1 MLSLLRSAIIVIVAV
16 VLSHLFYAFAL
27 TAHSSATFK
36 ERGPNIRDIEFEP
49 PEEDGSL
56 FGFPARSI
64 TREAGETL
72 LGAYAQRVFGQKK
85 DTNILFVGSSLT
97 YGYALR
103 QDASLGAV
111 MGQLLDGEA
120 AIANYSIIGGSMNQL
135 TLFMCRLGELE
146 TKPDLLIVEI
156 PIFNDLAQGRSDV
169 VRDCRTE
176 DPSPYISEFE
186 FFLKNPWGVQ
196 AVPRMLPHFP
206 DRDGSTVIPNTR
218 IPSTYKMTAEDVR
231 RMNVIYADRT
241 QAMINAAKQVSDN
254 VIVFGAPL
262 YRPAFEEAN
271 LVDSLELFDDIWSE
285 ICDESGVICH
295 LPSSGLQSSREN
307 FYNISHLNREGAQ
320 DLSIELVTLARD
332 VGIEL
337 PASVPFKTIRKFNF
351 AGNQFFRLH
360 NRDLAG
366 LVAQSFGADPDKDEA
381 FDAVLIFRERE
392 DDMELL
398 VSSSDA
404 LQTIRYSANLSGI
417 TLTSTWR
424 YGDGRRLQTMT
435 GTVESTKGGWIERYE
450 DGSTVTTTIDQ
461 YGAITRRLGDQEL
474 QFEEA
479 GIVTVIP
486 LSTGD

>member
-36 ERGPNIRDIEFEP
+36 DRGPNIRDIEFEP

-64 TREAGETL
+64 TRDAGETL
-72 LGAYAQRVFGQKK
+72 LGAYAQRVFSQKK
-85 DTNILFVGSSLT
+85 DTSILFVGSSMT
-97 YGYALR
+97 YGYAVR
-103 QDASLGAV
+103 QDASLGSI
-111 MGQLLDGEA
+111 MGQLLNGEA
-120 AIANYSIIGGSMNQL
+120 AIANFSIIGGSLNQL
-135 TLFMCRLGELE
+135 TPLMCRLSKLE
-146 TKPDLLIVEI
+146 TKPDMVIVEI
-156 PIFNDLAQGRSDV
+156 PIMNDLAQGRSDV

-176 DPSPYISEFE
+176 DPSLYISEFE

-196 AVPRMLPHFP
+196 AIPRMLPHFP

-218 IPSTYKMTAEDVR
+218 IPETYKVTEDDVR
-231 RMNVIYADRT
+231 RMSVIYADRT
-241 QAMINAAKQVSDN
+241 QALINAAKDVSDN

-262 YRPAFEEAN
+262 YRPAFEEAG
-271 LVDSLELFDDIWSE
+271 LLGSLDLFEEVWRE
-285 ICDESGVICH
+285 ICAESNVICH
-295 LPSSGLQSSREN
+295 TPSEDLQRTREN
-307 FYNISHLNREGAQ
+307 FFNISHLNREGAQ
-320 DLSIELVTLARD
+320 ELSKELAEVVRNA
-332 VGIEL
+332 GIEL

-360 NRDLAG
+360 SRDLAG

-381 FDAVLIFRERE
+381 FDAVLIFRERD

-424 YGDGRRLQTMT
+424 YGDGRRLQTMS
-435 GTVESTKGGWIERYE
+435 GTVEAIKGGWIERYE

-461 YGAITRRLGDQEL
+461 YGAITRTIGDQEML
-474 QFEEA
+474 FEEA

-486 LSTGD
+486 LNTGN